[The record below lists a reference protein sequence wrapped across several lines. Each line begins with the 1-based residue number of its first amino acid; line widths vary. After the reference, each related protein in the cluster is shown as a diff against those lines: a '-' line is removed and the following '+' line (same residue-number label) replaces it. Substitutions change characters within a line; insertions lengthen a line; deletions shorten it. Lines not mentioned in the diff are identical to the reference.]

1 MKRSS
6 WIITAAAVLMTAAL
20 ASGCAKKPAVETP
33 AATVETTT
41 PETTA
46 AATAPETT
54 TAQETTKDSVETG
67 GQAVNLKDRYH
78 MLQGTVVKTA
88 QDGSVFTLRA
98 DDGKDYDI
106 KQADILDVE
115 VEIEKD
121 VQIAI
126 ACIGRPDGQA
136 GDVQM
141 VVALPEQEEWT
152 IYQETGTTVFNAMSS
167 FTLKTDD
174 NRELSLIKDNCPME
188 EGALTKDSGDRI
200 MVAYVTSGGTNF
212 PVEVRKG
219 K

>member
-20 ASGCAKKPAVETP
+20 ASGCARKPAVETP
-33 AATVETTT
+33 AATVETTVPETTAT

-46 AATAPETT
+46 PAGTEA
-54 TAQETTKDSVETG
+54 S
-67 GQAVNLKDRYH
+67 GQAVDLKDRYH
-78 MLQGTVVKTA
+78 MLQGTVVKA
-88 QDGSVFTLRA
+88 AEDGSVFTLQA

-106 KQADILDVE
+106 KQADIRDVE
-115 VEIEKD
+115 VEIKKD

-126 ACIGRPDGQA
+126 AYIGKPVGQIQ
-136 GDVQM
+136 DIQM
-141 VVALPEQEEWT
+141 VIALPEQEEWT

-174 NRELSLIKDNCPME
+174 NRELSLLKDNCPME

-200 MVAYVTSGGTNF
+200 MVAYVTSEGTNF
-212 PVEVRKG
+212 PIEVRKG

>member
-1 MKRSS
+1 MKRRS
-6 WIITAAAVLMTAAL
+6 WIIAAAAVLMAAAL
-20 ASGCAKKPAVETP
+20 AAGCARKPAAETP
-33 AATVETTT
+33 AETVET
-41 PETTA
+41 
-46 AATAPETT
+46 TAPETT
-54 TAQETTKDSVETG
+54 KAPETTAPETTKDSAETS
-67 GQAVNLKDRYH
+67 GQVDLKDRYH

-88 QDGSVFTLRA
+88 EDGSVFTLQA

-106 KQADILDVE
+106 KQAEIRDVE
-115 VEIEKD
+115 VEIKKD

-126 ACIGRPDGQA
+126 ACIGKPGTE
-136 GDVQM
+136 DVQM
-141 VVALPEQEEWT
+141 VIALPEQEEWT
-152 IYQETGTTVFNAMSS
+152 VYQETGTTVFNAMSS

-174 NRELSLIKDNCPME
+174 NRELSLLKDNCPME